1 MLLWQRPCFLTMS
14 QASFQF
20 LSRVMKTNIIMV
32 FISVVKMK
40 QSMNDIFFTT
50 FLKIFHLPICHKS
63 KFTLLNE
70 LVLYRS
76 KSKYCE
82 ICRRF
87 VTFSVSSEY
96 CKGKQDISVL
106 LKFKLVIEYAFT
118 RAAARYLCQELRKHH
133 NKVFSNFSTIF
144 HLYFLLFGR
153 QDL

>member
-1 MLLWQRPCFLTMS
+1 MNRS
-14 QASFQF
+14 
-20 LSRVMKTNIIMV
+20 MKG
-32 FISVVKMK
+32 
-40 QSMNDIFFTT
+40 IFFHHISHK
-50 FLKIFHLPICHKS
+50 FSIFHKS
-63 KFTLLNE
+63 EFTLLNE
-70 LVLYRS
+70 SVLYRS

-118 RAAARYLCQELRKHH
+118 SAAARYLCQESRKHH